1 MVIWK
6 RGECKICFTRELLG
20 NLVKMM
26 LFEQNRCFLFVY
38 AVNICWVFLGKT
50 IVKCY
55 YAQPSK
61 LPLLIYG
68 SGSGYID
75 RKHIYIAYIGC
86 EKHVSRCFSCYTI
99 YIYVNIYKMVLGSV
113 LMLIFVC
120 QFGLVGLLNEY
131 LIVLEKVA
139 NHNNPT
145 AAFH

>member
-6 RGECKICFTRELLG
+6 RSECKICFTRELLG

-38 AVNICWVFLGKT
+38 AVNISQVFLGKT
-50 IVKCY
+50 IVKSY

-61 LPLLIYG
+61 LPLLIWIGQWIHRSKTY
-68 SGSGYID
+68 
-75 RKHIYIAYIGC
+75 IYIAYIGC